1 MDDLISRQAVLDL
14 IADYDLSM
22 GQVVKGIH
30 NLPSATP
37 QPKTGQQK
45 TGHWL
50 SQSEYCKMNNLIPS
64 GLGCYF
70 WCSECNCGID
80 YKYFHLADYNY
91 CPKCGIKMQEV
102 KK

>member
-30 NLPSATP
+30 NLPSVIP
-37 QPKTGQQK
+37 QPKTGYEPK
-45 TGHWL
+45 TGHWIYFTAVNTGEIIW
-50 SQSEYCKMNNLIPS
+50 SKCSKCGNEER
-64 GLGCYF
+64 GCAQRM
-70 WCSECNCGID
+70 
-80 YKYFHLADYNY
+80 KY
-91 CPKCGIKMQEV
+91 CPECGIKMQEV